1 MRLGIHFP
9 TTAATQSHVPA
20 RSAPHPWPFPAG
32 PTPAP
37 APAPVQRGEQA
48 RAQVSIDDLVA
59 AARLCGAI

>member
-9 TTAATQSHVPA
+9 TTAAVQSPA
-20 RSAPHPWPFPAG
+20 PTRAAPHPWPFPAAPV

-37 APAPVQRGEQA
+37 APAQRSEGG